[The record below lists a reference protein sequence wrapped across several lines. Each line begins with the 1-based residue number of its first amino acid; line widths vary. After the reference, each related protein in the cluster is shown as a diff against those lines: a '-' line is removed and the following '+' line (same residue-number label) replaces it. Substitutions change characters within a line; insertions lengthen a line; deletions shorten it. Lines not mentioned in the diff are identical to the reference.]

1 MGFEYWLDET
11 NTPHCELYTTR
22 NSSRILSPAEC
33 GTTRRKPRVFQRISS
48 VVSADFFLRRLRKL
62 AKDYE
67 MAAKEKLLGL
77 FEELVETFLANS
89 TDELTSLARS
99 KLNEVYNVEQDPGFS
114 APRNTSASAGSPHIS
129 LESPGDNTSNVING
143 TDSQQAPCT
152 ARESNISNSNSS
164 TIVRTNRND
173 CFQEAYKK
181 TVTTTTNTTNV
192 CSMPTSPL
200 LTPGLHNLNTNALD
214 EDLKQLAQ
222 LLTNNS
228 SAFYLLDLLV
238 NWTVTRNDT
247 RDHIVFTE
255 EDMTSMRTWLPWG
268 DVAASPLRWRFL
280 GAQWDVT
287 WNIASITIHHLSRS
301 RIELWQ
307 GSDPHVRNHKLHV
320 AAPVKFGVEL
330 RAKAMSEGGLFDGW
344 YPALSIPEHTIRL
357 NLEFDDINLHLSTFV
372 CANETRMRIAVAN
385 YDARCVAQAIS
396 QFTTTFAKDMQW
408 HLSSINASATYGSDN
423 STASYVS
430 QREQELNNFVTS
442 ALETNLSR
450 AIIENVLARAVRV
463 YIPQWTEKAL
473 LKAREAI
480 AQSQNGTAA
489 KESCTSAGGG
499 PVAEG
504 TTEKEQEK
512 RQAKVEGRDDIA
524 DNGDRDHH
532 HQHPPPNND
541 DAPFNMIPTFCALWK
556 GNCKDGRLAL
566 VAFEG
571 LPLQI
576 TLPAAMVRSNS
587 LQIINDTGVS
597 FSNIDL
603 EMNFALSVLSLPI
616 NVHIDFAHVPIVP
629 DIKSPSSQRTH
640 SRDHLFACAGWAS
653 LSSARL
659 TWLPC
664 YGVLHPLRWVVSLL
678 HDAINNTR
686 VEGLNNVMFTEPN
699 VNVSVPLTIFLGDR
713 NTYWNAGISKYLPIN
728 PFGTRAVFDD
738 WTLNTSSSVHLG
750 QLFNAILHTRENASS
765 LHVFFQI
772 DDAFDLNVAVN
783 VLLPKLDS
791 EDTELHRVHVTF
803 ALDGR
808 WNFEAAAQFLPTE
821 RRPSASPPALYAS
834 PTCALV
840 NVYPTAR
847 IRHFMVP
854 RVGALHIRMSTG
866 RHDNRR
872 ELINVKMPRNITFV
886 AVHYLLQLIEF
897 ENRIQQIISD
907 KSNCKVDQIRRVKRE
922 QLWYGN
928 LTRLVDV
935 AANMTRGAFPLFIME
950 NVSLNRISMPT
961 VGLAVYRNINDDEY
975 SRGLV
980 ISASAENLTTSSRI
994 IEADFVFHGA
1004 AENRI
1009 TLRAEVTKIRFHI
1022 NFHVLFTPGSLRDAL
1037 PINSC
1042 ILKNT
1047 TIDVFTVEMDVQK
1060 LCLGNDCNNR
1070 MLAPLEGPLT
1080 SSLGRDMV
1088 ASFFQ
1093 YTVRTALNERL
1104 SQLQCD
1110 ATPHG
1115 VKKQNGLKVLAN
1127 LTVITN
1133 NALSLL
1139 GGARTV
1145 LDNLLRSKSFVGPGG
1160 SRVEFI
1166 ELVIGSVE
1174 LGNSGAWDIVVKR
1187 ARIKISWTIQLCTLC
1202 PNTPIIIDVLL
1213 EKLDIVAAFQLLAGL
1228 PQHDMHL
1235 YRTINCLVADL
1246 GLSGR
1251 VEHLHLRNISVAFLN
1266 ATIGDAKPWLNWVI
1280 PMDLVNKS
1288 LELVAEDLKRWDLIQ
1303 LPLDINCTSNSIQR
1317 DSLSQK
1323 WNPQLDPVPRLQLAR
1338 QTALEAVVHD
1348 ATFALT
1354 EDMLEFAA
1362 IAVTEMVS
1370 TDMRR
1375 AFVSALVRSGLLPT
1389 PRLSDNSQDGHDD
1402 FNLILRIHRVGDAG
1416 DTQRDLFGNIKVALL
1431 NNSRVELFFVTN
1443 DLSASNEVTISLS
1456 LVFPEITRPTNWPPT
1471 FHLST
1476 NITNVQLHVL
1486 LTPSNESDSEVLKRA
1501 PWCVLD
1507 KAVLDL
1513 FALEID
1519 IVALCVSGETPC
1531 VGHGTELAPDETSY
1545 LKTMLVTFFQDAL
1558 HQKKLDTLCHIDY
1571 DNDQGNKKGGDANN
1585 NDVNNHIVPLLNLTQ
1600 LAKQA
1605 KFILA
1610 PMCTEFFNNQLQSWL
1625 PHRIPLAHS
1634 SFSVPSLFKNTTSLR
1649 NWTVTVRNLTNVTF
1663 HDDGATTNDDED
1675 GVLSVKITIG
1685 AIEVEVAVEVVFS
1698 AYNKSERVW
1707 SVMTRIHAQGIQT
1720 TVAVCPFIPKSA
1732 LHDIMSDWFT
1742 PDWGCLL
1749 HKLRPSF
1756 SFSRIHLYT
1765 ITSTTF
1771 QINMNTHEVYSTALP
1786 RSSVAIARFFAM
1798 YLIGHRVNI
1807 DSWFINTLCADQPI
1821 SRNTTSK
1828 RYQLAPAQ
1836 ESKLRDFEP
1845 TAQLAMRAMNALV
1858 FNQMFFQ
1865 SFLSKCVQWFN
1876 GEGGPNRIDGTDDL
1890 FVNGAGSMDVQIV
1903 GGRFEV
1909 VVSTPPQRPITI
1921 TFNDATS
1928 ALRTKMENITP
1939 KNLNFT
1945 HNIVGSRILQ
1955 AHAIVDHIRFQA
1967 LFDVTKDASKFLGKP
1982 AEWWTSGCALGHI
1995 DIDLLVLEFHL
2006 SRFCFELSCTTDLAP
2021 HEAALLRKAM
2031 ATLFHVTSK
2040 IAFYRTARSACVE
2053 NYAKYP
2059 KENER
2064 DREERLRKGPLPP
2077 QGNHQEWEGSVRWG
2091 KKDLLRVAHAAIE
2104 RLSPYLR
2111 TSHEESEEDV
2121 MDVISINGMVDF
2133 LHRQGRVIPLSRK
2146 VFMGEERDGVII
2158 EVGNLVLYAPQKE
2171 TLALSG
2177 CTIMNL
2183 TTNAERD
2190 ALVTRINDTS
2200 WELFPDDMNDILGL
2214 PSGATLLQ
2222 IREQST
2228 NRWHHPRANESVR
2241 QLLRDITI
2249 DGTTTLTFA
2258 HAANASIHFSD
2269 TDTMLFSGRL
2279 DHVAVNGPIRAL
2291 TGPLV
2296 AMAED
2301 VILQEDDSRT
2311 VVRAYVASVLE
2322 HEWRNIWST
2331 EITGNGW
2338 VNVTFDMDAYVVSD
2352 ARAPDMNGIYSRLHV
2367 DGNEAL
2373 YTNGKFR
2380 LQWNSSAAIW
2390 ELRSVEDNDGD
2401 DIIVRSLT
2409 ANAEGEWEG
2418 LRLIMRKVS
2427 NATRVPSAKLTLL
2440 HDNAIY
2446 PQRISSNGPV
2456 VGMHFDVS
2464 VDDSCHRVRLIN
2476 LTNKDSPKPELERK
2490 SSFACTGTAQ
2500 LKIKITSNNT
2510 LLVIRSSAPT
2520 IRFDV
2525 LNAEDVALG
2534 AKIGLSDATF
2544 SLQGAASILPKS
2556 PPAWHHFHVELEVY
2570 DFNAEVL
2577 MLARTLDGFFDIPK
2591 LLLTG
2596 LTSCHMQSLSRET
2609 LIKKLSVSSRL
2620 ASVCFLSSAPNA
2632 TASPEMVTVSFD
2644 RDGLDNMLLRDLSTS
2659 LLSAFVVPFVNKA
2672 IAPVKESSSCDE
2684 SEGGKNGTWIEFVL
2698 ITYIAFALGCVSA
2711 GIGFAYDCWRD
2722 GGCSPRARRRRAS
2735 TEVNV
2740 FDSNGPLAFHP
2751 VVPIG
2756 MRFAVPLFIVAILFG
2771 LLVPV
2776 FFPSVDEMST
2786 FQVRDKEYGFVN
2798 TATILLKQ
2806 HSLWGTIADMYA
2818 SQAFA
2823 LFMVVLLLSGVL
2835 PYIKCLLILLAWC
2848 APSHVLSL
2856 RYRSRLIHVAHFMG
2870 KYALVDVFLV
2880 IIIIGFGRIKVSVP
2894 SNHYTRIHIDAH
2906 YSPDMGFF
2914 FFSFSNCLSLVM
2926 SDTVMRYHQQTSYE
2940 VVQRTISLH
2949 NKIPFKDIVAY
2960 NLMLRL
2966 AKSPSAG
2973 LESPLPIL
2981 PACLPHPFSLSEFYQ
2996 QSALTQRKRL
3006 VKEDSALCW
3015 HGHIYRWMRMRW
3027 LDLLV
3032 KERYILPFFLCG
3044 TLIFLYVAFLFDAVV
3059 VTYGGLFGYLM
3070 NTSGQQKGDAFY
3082 ITTDQR
3088 FSISKFGSDFANAS
3102 VFDGQPDAHAYIVQ
3116 ILFFLT
3122 TLIIPTVIIIGCL
3135 ILWYFPLPIQCW
3147 PTINAYMLSFRTYS
3161 TFHILV
3167 LTIILEQFS
3176 IARFG
3181 GYMLG
3186 KYCAS
3191 ITPLLDAMYGH
3202 LFEGSCASIAANECV
3217 WMMLLGTCA
3226 MVDILGVCLVAR
3238 RIEHL
3243 SELVS
3248 ATVQDPFLAP
3258 VSCTLEEPDL
3268 SQSGESKREINP

>member
-1 MGFEYWLDET
+1 MLKLVATQTETILVNATDVLASLVRSNLDDMRNMEQGPEFPVPPH
-11 NTPHCELYTTR
+11 TP
-22 NSSRILSPAEC
+22 
-33 GTTRRKPRVFQRISS
+33 
-48 VVSADFFLRRLRKL
+48 
-62 AKDYE
+62 
-67 MAAKEKLLGL
+67 
-77 FEELVETFLANS
+77 NS
-89 TDELTSLARS
+89 TLLSDIST
-99 KLNEVYNVEQDPGFS
+99 VHPGGNLS
-114 APRNTSASAGSPHIS
+114 YVVNRTVLPRAPRIVRNT
-129 LESPGDNTSNVING
+129 
-143 TDSQQAPCT
+143 
-152 ARESNISNSNSS
+152 NIRNSNSS
-164 TIVRTNRND
+164 TIGSTSSNHDSQVVD
-173 CFQEAYKK
+173 KK
-181 TVTTTTNTTNV
+181 SVDTTTSTTATTV
-192 CSMPTSPL
+192 YSMLGMPVSLTTPL
-200 LTPGLHNLNTNALD
+200 HDLNTNSLD
-214 EDLKQLAQ
+214 QDLKQLAQ
-222 LLTNNS
+222 LLMNS
-228 SAFYLLDLLV
+228 SSEFYLPDLLA
-238 NWTVTRNDT
+238 NLTVTHNDT
-247 RDHIVFTE
+247 RDHIVFTD
-255 EDMTSMRTWLPWG
+255 EDMASMRAWLPW
-268 DVAASPLRWRFL
+268 DEVAASPLQWRFL
-280 GAQWDVT
+280 GAQWNVT

-307 GSDPHVRNHKLHV
+307 GSDRHVRSHKIHV
-320 AAPVKFGVEL
+320 AKPVTFGVEL
-330 RAKAMSEGGLFDGW
+330 RAKAMSEGGLFDGSL
-344 YPALSIPEHTIRL
+344 PALSIPEHAIRL
-357 NLEFDDINLHLSTFV
+357 NLEVGDINLRLRTFV
-372 CANETRMRIAVAN
+372 YANEIRMRTALAN
-385 YDARCVAQAIS
+385 YDTRCVAKAIT
-396 QFTTTFAKDMQW
+396 QFITTFTDDMRW
-408 HLSSINASATYGSDN
+408 NLSSISASVTDDSDD
-423 STASYVS
+423 SEDSSVTW
-430 QREQELNNFVTS
+430 REQVLKNFITS
-442 ALETNLSR
+442 ALKTNLT
-450 AIIENVLARAVRV
+450 RAVVEFFLAQAARS
-463 YIPQWTEKAL
+463 YAPQWTEEML
-473 LKAREAI
+473 SKARETI
-480 AQSQNGTAA
+480 AQSQHDTVMQ
-489 KESCTSAGGG
+489 ESCTPTGST
-499 PVAEG
+499 PDDEG
-504 TTEKEQEK
+504 TTEGEQEQNQ
-512 RQAKVEGRDDIA
+512 RQAEAEGMDK
-524 DNGDRDHH
+524 DRVAL
-532 HQHPPPNND
+532 ND
-541 DAPFNMIPTFCALWK
+541 DGAEYNIIPIFCELWADK
-556 GNCKDGRLAL
+556 CAADGRQVLVLFENLPFQIAL
-566 VAFEG
+566 HDATVHSNTLQTIDGNVA
-571 LPLQI
+571 
-576 TLPAAMVRSNS
+576 
-587 LQIINDTGVS
+587 S

-603 EMNFALSVLSLPI
+603 QIHFSLSLLPLPI
-616 NVHIDFAHVPIVP
+616 SVHLDSVRAPILA
-629 DIKSPSSQRTH
+629 DIKSPSSPSPH
-640 SRDHLFACAGWAS
+640 SRDHMFACEGWAS
-653 LSSARL
+653 VSTARL

-664 YGVLHPLRWVVSLL
+664 YGVLRAVQRVVPLLQ
-678 HDAINNTR
+678 DPMNNTQD
-686 VEGLNNVMFTEPN
+686 EGR
-699 VNVSVPLTIFLGDR
+699 I
-713 NTYWNAGISKYLPIN
+713 
-728 PFGTRAVFDD
+728 
-738 WTLNTSSSVHLG
+738 
-750 QLFNAILHTRENASS
+750 
-765 LHVFFQI
+765 
-772 DDAFDLNVAVN
+772 
-783 VLLPKLDS
+783 VLS
-791 EDTELHRVHVTF
+791 
-803 ALDGR
+803 
-808 WNFEAAAQFLPTE
+808 
-821 RRPSASPPALYAS
+821 
-834 PTCALV
+834 
-840 NVYPTAR
+840 
-847 IRHFMVP
+847 
-854 RVGALHIRMSTG
+854 
-866 RHDNRR
+866 
-872 ELINVKMPRNITFV
+872 
-886 AVHYLLQLIEF
+886 
-897 ENRIQQIISD
+897 
-907 KSNCKVDQIRRVKRE
+907 
-922 QLWYGN
+922 N
-928 LTRLVDV
+928 LT
-935 AANMTRGAFPLFIME
+935 
-950 NVSLNRISMPT
+950 S
-961 VGLAVYRNINDDEY
+961 
-975 SRGLV
+975 
-980 ISASAENLTTSSRI
+980 I
-994 IEADFVFHGA
+994 I
-1004 AENRI
+1004 I
-1009 TLRAEVTKIRFHI
+1009 
-1022 NFHVLFTPGSLRDAL
+1022 
-1037 PINSC
+1037 
-1042 ILKNT
+1042 
-1047 TIDVFTVEMDVQK
+1047 
-1060 LCLGNDCNNR
+1060 
-1070 MLAPLEGPLT
+1070 
-1080 SSLGRDMV
+1080 
-1088 ASFFQ
+1088 
-1093 YTVRTALNERL
+1093 
-1104 SQLQCD
+1104 
-1110 ATPHG
+1110 
-1115 VKKQNGLKVLAN
+1115 KVLSLSGDAG
-1127 LTVITN
+1127 TVF
-1133 NALSLL
+1133 
-1139 GGARTV
+1139 
-1145 LDNLLRSKSFVGPGG
+1145 DNLLRSKSFNGPGG
-1160 SRVEFI
+1160 SLVEFT
-1166 ELVIGSVE
+1166 ELVMGSFE
-1174 LGNSGAWDIVVKR
+1174 LINMTVWKIQVNHT
-1187 ARIKISWTIQLCTLC
+1187 RIKVSWNVQLSTCSQC
-1202 PNTPIIIDVLL
+1202 APRVIDVVLK
-1213 EKLDIVAAFQLLAGL
+1213 EVAIVAEFQLLTEFPWA
-1228 PQHDMHL
+1228 DTRL
-1235 YRTINCLVADL
+1235 YQTITCLAAEL
-1246 GLSGR
+1246 RLSGR
-1251 VEHLHLRNISVAFLN
+1251 VKDLQLHVQAAFLN
-1266 ATIGDAKPWLNWVI
+1266 ATIDGKPSLNWIV
-1280 PMDLVNKS
+1280 PVDVVKKS
-1288 LELVAEDLKRWDLIQ
+1288 SQLAAEVLKRWAPIQ
-1303 LPLDINCTSNSIQR
+1303 LPLDKKCKPDSIQR
-1317 DSLSQK
+1317 ASPSQK
-1323 WNPQLDPVPRLQLAR
+1323 WEPHLHSVPPLPSAH
-1338 QTALEAVVHD
+1338 QTALDAVVH
-1348 ATFALT
+1348 AGTIALT
-1354 EDMLEFAA
+1354 KDMLKLVAVT
-1362 IAVTEMVS
+1362 VTEMVNAGMHRDFVFSLLRAVLSS
-1370 TDMRR
+1370 TTYDSKD
-1375 AFVSALVRSGLLPT
+1375 FNEDVV
-1389 PRLSDNSQDGHDD
+1389 DD
-1402 FNLILRIHRVGDAG
+1402 FNIVLRIDGVDIATRSLP
-1416 DTQRDLFGNIKVALL
+1416 DLFSDVQISLL
-1431 NNSRVELFFVTN
+1431 NNSRAEVYIVTN
-1443 DLSASNEVTISLS
+1443 DLSVTNKLTIELS
-1456 LVFPEITRPTNWPPT
+1456 LVFPETRRPRNWPLK

-1476 NITNVQLHVL
+1476 VITKVQLHAI
-1486 LTPSNESDSEVLKRA
+1486 LTPSNETDIEVLERA

-1507 KAVLDL
+1507 NALLDL
-1513 FALEID
+1513 FAFEIN
-1519 IVALCVSGETPC
+1519 IGALCVSGTTSCQGGGPELSLNETQ
-1531 VGHGTELAPDETSY
+1531 Y
-1545 LKTMLVTFFQDAL
+1545 LKTILAAFIQEAL
-1558 HQKKLDTLCHIDY
+1558 YQRPVKLESLCGAHNDTDQWSKKSNG
-1571 DNDQGNKKGGDANN
+1571 DNTNN
-1585 NDVNNHIVPLLNLTQ
+1585 INVKEVLVPLLNLTQ
-1600 LAKQA
+1600 LAKEA
-1605 KFILA
+1605 KYLLA
-1610 PMCTEFFNNQLQSWL
+1610 PMGTKFFNNELQSWMPHEIPVVASML
-1625 PHRIPLAHS
+1625 PARSWLN
-1634 SFSVPSLFKNTTSLR
+1634 NTILLR
-1649 NWTVTVRNLTNVTF
+1649 NWTVTVRDLTNVTF
-1663 HDDGATTNDDED
+1663 HDDGAIINAPSNDANHDDGGDND
-1675 GVLSVKITIG
+1675 GVLTVDLTID
-1685 AIEVEVAVEVVFS
+1685 AIELEVAVEIVFLPH
-1698 AYNKSERVW
+1698 NEPQRVW
-1707 SVMTRIHAQGIQT
+1707 NVMTRTHMHGIQT
-1720 TVAVCPFIPKSA
+1720 TVAMRPFVAKSA
-1732 LHDIMSDWFT
+1732 LGIIKSDWFT
-1742 PDWGCLL
+1742 HDWGCLL
-1749 HKLRPSF
+1749 HKVRPSF
-1756 SFSRIHLYT
+1756 AFNRIQIYG
-1765 ITSTTF
+1765 ITSTVFHTT
-1771 QINMNTHEVYSTALP
+1771 INTREAHSIALP
-1786 RSSVAIARFFAM
+1786 TSGVAVVRFFAGRLVG
-1798 YLIGHRVNI
+1798 YRANVDDWFNNI
-1807 DSWFINTLCADQPI
+1807 QCTDPPI
-1821 SRNTTSK
+1821 SHNATSK
-1828 RYQLAPAQ
+1828 RYQMAPAK

-1858 FNQMFFQ
+1858 FNRAFFQ
-1865 SFLSKCVQWFN
+1865 SFLSECVQWFKIK
-1876 GEGGPNRIDGTDDL
+1876 GGPNRIDGTDDL
-1890 FVNGAGSMDVQIV
+1890 FGNGAGLVDIQIV
-1903 GGRFEV
+1903 DGRFEV
-1909 VVSTPPQRPITI
+1909 VVGTPRQRPITI
-1921 TFNDATS
+1921 TINDTVS
-1928 ALRTKMENITP
+1928 AFRAEIEKIIPEHLDIM
-1939 KNLNFT
+1939 
-1945 HNIVGSRILQ
+1945 HNIVGSRIVQLR
-1955 AHAIVDHIRFQA
+1955 AIVDHIQFQ
-1967 LFDVTKDASKFLGKP
+1967 LLLGITEDASKFLGKP
-1982 AEWWTSGCALGHI
+1982 AAWWASGCALRHV
-1995 DIDLLVLEFHL
+1995 DIDLVVLELHL
-2006 SRFCFELSCTTDLAP
+2006 NRFCFALPCTTDIAP

-2031 ATLFHVTSK
+2031 ATLLHATLKKVFSQTL
-2040 IAFYRTARSACVE
+2040 RSTCVDIFE
-2053 NYAKYP
+2053 KYQVNT
-2059 KENER
+2059 KENPR
-2064 DREERLRKGPLPP
+2064 DTEKHPLPP
-2077 QGNHQEWEGSVRWG
+2077 QRTHKEWERSVRWG
-2091 KKDLLRVAHAAIE
+2091 KNDLLRVVHTAIE
-2104 RLSPYLR
+2104 RSNSYLR
-2111 TSHEESEEDV
+2111 TAHVDSDEDV
-2121 MDVISINGMVDF
+2121 KGIMSINGMAEF
-2133 LHRQGRVIPLSRK
+2133 LYRQGRIIPLHTK
-2146 VFMGEERDGVII
+2146 VSMDTARDGVIV
-2158 EVGNLVLYAPQKE
+2158 EVGNLVIYAPQKE
-2171 TLALSG
+2171 TLTLSG

-2190 ALVTRINDTS
+2190 ALVARINDTS
-2200 WELFPDDMNDILGL
+2200 WQLSPDFTDDILGL
-2214 PSGATLLQ
+2214 PTDATLLQ
-2222 IREQST
+2222 IREHST
-2228 NRWHHPRANESVR
+2228 NRWHHRRANASVQ
-2241 QLLRDITI
+2241 QLLRGITI
-2249 DGTTTLTFA
+2249 DGATTLTFA
-2258 HAANASIHFSD
+2258 HSANALLHYTSKD
-2269 TDTMLFSGRL
+2269 KTLFSGRL
-2279 DHVAVNGPIRAL
+2279 DHVAVKGSVRAL